1 MSLSDGPKRTG
12 CDLPRLRSPQAL
24 GCGLWRL
31 PKHQLWFLTFFFH
44 PDRKSSIHLRA
55 CRLSLVCCLF
65 LHGTQAKND
74 FMFFNSWKQV
84 ERRTF
89 HDSRKLHENQTS
101 VSLSKVKLKY
111 SHVIH
116 LKFVYICFLATIA
129 ELSSYERERE
139 SDGTQNQKY
148 FLSGSWRN
156 VCQPLIKGAILSLF
170 RFFPS
175 IYSLYTV
182 GLTLY
187 HFLFYPSSWIPQ

>member
-55 CRLSLVCCLF
+55 CRPSLVCCLF
-65 LHGTQAKND
+65 LHGTQTKND

-101 VSLSKVKLKY
+101 VSISKVKLKY

-116 LKFVYICFLATIA
+116 LKFVYVCFLATIA

-139 SDGTQNQKY
+139 REREWWHTKPKIFSVWLLEKCLPTPDQRCHIISFQIFPIHLFTVHCGPY
-148 FLSGSWRN
+148 IISFSLLS
-156 VCQPLIKGAILSLF
+156 
-170 RFFPS
+170 
-175 IYSLYTV
+175 
-182 GLTLY
+182 
-187 HFLFYPSSWIPQ
+187 